1 MCIKVV
7 QKKPWMLEAVP
18 DYFKMKEMC
27 NDVFKKMSWALEYV
41 PDRLKT
47 QKMCNDAIDVN
58 PGSL

>member
-1 MCIKVV
+1 
-7 QKKPWMLEAVP
+7 MLEAVP

-47 QKMCNDAIDVN
+47 QKMCNDATDVN